1 MGGRQVLFSAT
12 NPDGDVPPMFCVR
25 HDIDA
30 LLWQPVLT
38 PVVEEFPC
46 QHIGTFNALG
56 YVQASKRDKKFMTCN
71 SSLTFA
77 AICDCSRNV
86 YVYLQPEEKATVA
99 LQFVHTMGR
108 ENSDILGL
116 LATMTGLLF
125 VLTNEELTVIKAMA
139 TN

>member
-1 MGGRQVLFSAT
+1 MFSTTHPA
-12 NPDGDVPPMFCVR
+12 GDVPPMFCVR

-30 LLWQPVLT
+30 LLWRPVST
-38 PVVEEFPC
+38 PVAEEFPC

-71 SSLTFA
+71 DNLTFA
-77 AICDCSRNV
+77 VICDCSRNV

-116 LATMTGLLF
+116 QATTTGLLF
-125 VLTNEELTVIKAMA
+125 VLTNEELTVIKAIG
-139 TN
+139 TD